1 MSAIF
6 DSYNNIKPNNMHE
19 FCQLDR
25 HDDIVVGG
33 TAVHVFHV
41 NFNLLDLCREFEIT
55 YTKGLSKLFV
65 FSKSLEDSNLSGA
78 NALDCPDEYTVS
90 VTLSPEDTS
99 QFDPHL
105 VTFVQAKFVLKD
117 GTVLYGKKNRVNII
131 STLEYSLTD
140 EVNAGAD
147 AAGAGDSASGSD
159 ETDSHQHSEQSR
171 QKPRKEPNMK
181 TTCLYEN
188 EEFGNTARDILL
200 DKKIQ
205 AETTRA
211 TEVENRL
218 KDNIATSTVIG
229 LKISENN
236 VIQLIGLN
244 DRIIAEATL
253 NIEIPAGIKTISLNG
268 TVLSLTYSDE
278 TSKSCDLSSLLD
290 GVNGAISQEQSRA
303 LEREAALQTSIDNLS
318 TDVADQV
325 QGIADRLEALEQR
338 VAELHPTSG
347 N

>member
-25 HDDIVVGG
+25 HDDVVVGG

-41 NFNLLDLCREFEIT
+41 NFNLLDLCKELEVV

-65 FSKSLEDSNLSGA
+65 FSKSLDDSNSSGA

-117 GTVLYGKKNRVNII
+117 GTVLYGKRNKVNIVG
-131 STLEYSLTD
+131 TLEHSLAD
-140 EVNAGAD
+140 KANIGAG

-159 ETDSHQHSEQSR
+159 EADSQQHSEQGR
-171 QKPRKEPNMK
+171 QKPRRSHSMK

-188 EEFGNTARDILL
+188 EEFGNTVRDILL

-211 TEVENRL
+211 TEAENRL
-218 KDNIATSTVIG
+218 KESVATGLVTG
-229 LKISENN
+229 LKISEDN

-244 DRIIAEATL
+244 DKVIAEAPL

-268 TVLSLTYSDE
+268 TKLTLTYTNDSSQE
-278 TSKSCDLSSLLD
+278 CDLASLLTEVKRD
-290 GVNGAISQEQSRA
+290 IEAEGSRA
-303 LEREAALQTSIDNLS
+303 SSAEETLQGNIDNLS
-318 TDVADQV
+318 GT
-325 QGIADRLEALEQR
+325 
-338 VAELHPTSG
+338 VAELAQKVEDLKQKITELHPASD

>member
-25 HDDIVVGG
+25 HDDVVVGG

-41 NFNLLDLCREFEIT
+41 NFNLLDLCKEFEIV

-65 FSKSLEDSNLSGA
+65 FSKSLEDSNLSSA

-90 VTLSPEDTS
+90 VTLSPEDTV

-117 GTVLYGKKNRVNII
+117 GTVLYGKRNRVNII

-147 AAGAGDSASGSD
+147 AVSAGDSASRSY
-159 ETDSHQHSEQSR
+159 EADSHQPSEQSQ
-171 QKPRKEPNMK
+171 QKPQRELNMK

-205 AETTRA
+205 AETIRA

-218 KDNIATSTVIG
+218 KASVVTK
-229 LKISENN
+229 LQISADN
-236 VIQLIGLN
+236 VIKLIGPN
-244 DRIIAEATL
+244 DEIIAEAQL
-253 NIEIPAGIKTISLNG
+253 NINIPAGLETVSLNG
-268 TVLSLTYSDE
+268 TVLSLTYADGAA
-278 TSKSCDLSSLLD
+278 KDCDLASLLTEVK
-290 GVNGAISQEQSRA
+290 GEISQEQSRA
-303 LEREAALQTSIDNLS
+303 VEREAALQTSIDNLS
-318 TDVADQV
+318 TDVAEQV

-338 VAELHPTSG
+338 VAELHPTSD

>member
-25 HDDIVVGG
+25 HDDVVVGG

-41 NFNLLDLCREFEIT
+41 NFNLLDLCKELEVV

-65 FSKSLEDSNLSGA
+65 FSKSLDDSNSSGA
-78 NALDCPDEYTVS
+78 NALDCPDEYTVF
-90 VTLSPEDTS
+90 VTLSPEDTR

-117 GTVLYGKKNRVNII
+117 GTVLYGKRNRVNII
-131 STLEYSLTD
+131 STLEHSLADKANTD
-140 EVNAGAD
+140 AD
-147 AAGAGDSASGSD
+147 AVNAGDSASGSD
-159 ETDSHQHSEQSR
+159 EIGSHRYSEQSQ
-171 QKPRKEPNMK
+171 QKPQRGLNMK

-188 EEFGNTARDILL
+188 EEFGNTVRDILL

-211 TEVENRL
+211 TEAENRL
-218 KDNIATSTVIG
+218 KESMVTKIQVSTD
-229 LKISENN
+229 N
-236 VIQLIGLN
+236 VIKLIGLN
-244 DRIIAEATL
+244 DKVIAEAPL
-253 NIEIPAGIKTISLNG
+253 NIEIPAGLKTISLNG
-268 TVLSLTYSDE
+268 TKLTLAYADDSFKE
-278 TSKSCDLSSLLD
+278 CDLASLLTEVKGD
-290 GVNGAISQEQSRA
+290 IDRERSRA
-303 LEREAALQTSIDNLS
+303 VSAEADLQTSIDTLS
-318 TDVADQV
+318 TDVAEQV
-325 QGIADRLEALEQR
+325 QGIADRIEVLEQK
-338 VAELHPTSG
+338 VANLEKFHLASD

>member
-19 FCQLDR
+19 FCQFDR

-41 NFNLLDLCREFEIT
+41 NFNLFDLCREFEIV
-55 YTKGLSKLFV
+55 YTKGLSKLFT
-65 FSKSLEDSNLSGA
+65 FSSLDDTK
-78 NALDCPDEYTVS
+78 ALDYSDGYNIFVK
-90 VTLSPEDTS
+90 LSPEHTS
-99 QFDPHL
+99 QFDPHM
-105 VTFVQAKFVLKD
+105 VTFAQAKFVLKD
-117 GTVLYGKKNRVNII
+117 GTVLYGKRNRVNII

-159 ETDSHQHSEQSR
+159 EADSHQHSEQSR
-171 QKPRKEPNMK
+171 QKPRKEPTMK

-211 TEVENRL
+211 TEAEDRL
-218 KDNIATSTVIG
+218 KDNIATGIVTG
-229 LKISENN
+229 LKISEDN

-244 DRIIAEATL
+244 DKIIAEAPL

-290 GVNGAISQEQSRA
+290 SVNSAIDSEQSRA
-303 LEREAALQTSIDNLS
+303 LESEADLQTSIDTLS
-318 TDVADQV
+318 TDVATQM
-325 QGIADRLEALEQR
+325 QGIADRLAALEQK
-338 VAELHPTSG
+338 VANLEKFHPTSG

>member
-25 HDDIVVGG
+25 HDDVVVGG
-33 TAVHVFHV
+33 TAIHVFHV
-41 NFNLLDLCREFEIT
+41 NFNLLDLCKELEVV

-65 FSKSLEDSNLSGA
+65 FSKSLDDSNSSGA

-117 GTVLYGKKNRVNII
+117 GTVLYGKRNKVNIVG
-131 STLEYSLTD
+131 TLEHSLAD
-140 EVNAGAD
+140 KANIGAG

-159 ETDSHQHSEQSR
+159 EADSQQHSEQGR
-171 QKPRKEPNMK
+171 QKPRRSHSMK

-188 EEFGNTARDILL
+188 EEFGNTVRDILL

-211 TEVENRL
+211 TEAENRL
-218 KDNIATSTVIG
+218 KESVATGLVTG
-229 LKISENN
+229 LKISEDN

-244 DRIIAEATL
+244 DKVIAEAPL

-268 TVLSLTYSDE
+268 TKLTLTYTNDSSQE
-278 TSKSCDLSSLLD
+278 CDLASLLTEVKRD
-290 GVNGAISQEQSRA
+290 IEAEGSRA
-303 LEREAALQTSIDNLS
+303 SSAEETLQGNIDNLS
-318 TDVADQV
+318 GT
-325 QGIADRLEALEQR
+325 
-338 VAELHPTSG
+338 VAELAQKVEDLKQKITELHPASD

>member
-25 HDDIVVGG
+25 HDDVVVGG

-41 NFNLLDLCREFEIT
+41 NFNLFDSCKEFEIV

-65 FSKSLEDSNLSGA
+65 FSKSLDGSNSSGA

-90 VTLSPEDTS
+90 VTLSPEDTC
-99 QFDPHL
+99 QFDPHM

-117 GTVLYGKKNRVNII
+117 GTVLYGKRNRVNII
-131 STLEYSLTD
+131 STLEHSLADKTSI
-140 EVNAGAD
+140 GAD

-159 ETDSHQHSEQSR
+159 EADSQQHSEQGR
-171 QKPRKEPNMK
+171 QKPRRELNMK

-205 AETTRA
+205 AEAIRA
-211 TEVENRL
+211 TEAENRL
-218 KDNIATSTVIG
+218 KESMVTKIQVSTD
-229 LKISENN
+229 N
-236 VIQLIGLN
+236 VIKLVGLN
-244 DRIIAEATL
+244 DRIIAEAPL

-268 TVLSLTYSDE
+268 TKLTFAYTDDSFKE
-278 TSKSCDLSSLLD
+278 CDLASLLTEVKRD
-290 GVNGAISQEQSRA
+290 IEAEGSRA
-303 LEREAALQTSIDNLS
+303 VSAETGLQTSIDTLS
-318 TDVADQV
+318 TDVAEQV
-325 QGIADRLEALEQR
+325 QGIADRIEVLEQK
-338 VAELHPTSG
+338 VANLEKFHLTSD